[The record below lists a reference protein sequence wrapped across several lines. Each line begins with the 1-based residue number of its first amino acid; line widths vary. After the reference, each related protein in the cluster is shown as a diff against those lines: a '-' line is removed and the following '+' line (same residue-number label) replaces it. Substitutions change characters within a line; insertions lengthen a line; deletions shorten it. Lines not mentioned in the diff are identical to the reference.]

1 MKINFIILLIFFRI
15 KLYISYHLIDGVDKN
30 LILTKNNNSGSLY
43 FYTEVTK
50 PYNVRFH
57 LKSQKVCIMDR
68 RFYIYE
74 YDENTTIHSEFYYDR
89 FNQEFI
95 NNTCVFFHL
104 YNNITSS
111 KTKEVQFVC
120 NYYFNTN
127 SYKNISITARIDLV
141 FEEYNLYNGKP
152 LDIFNLVLN
161 NSYYLYLEFF
171 ETINIRLIIDNMIQ
185 KPFSD
190 INIHELKK
198 IRNSSSIQII
208 NENISFIEN
217 NNQLI
222 SSFFYEN
229 AFSIYTK
236 YLALQIKP
244 SQNISHITVEY
255 ECTITN
261 IDLTDGNL
269 TTIYNLTSNEIYLF
283 FIEAAEDT
291 KINISLFIN
300 NTAINN
306 TNYELDKY
314 EQSPDGSL
322 LEPYAKDNIPLD
334 YIDINVYEYEK
345 KNNSFISYNHKNFK
359 RLKRINDNYFITE
372 KIFQVN
378 NSNTNYFAFSFKSNY
393 NINFMQVNIELSGG
407 VFQLFNNTSKNIIK
421 LKSNEHYLFYTA
433 AKRFSYICITLTMNY
448 NSNMTTDPFKNFFFQ
463 EFYYQDD
470 YKKDYNQGE
479 RHYKPV
485 SSIRNGD
492 QLIISVSYNISA
504 EGYKYLFF
512 NITPKYN
519 IDYMIA
525 NINVTDCFID
535 LDNYKNF
542 QGKYYFFKNHI
553 KYYIRMNAWQ
563 KYITK
568 LNLKTYNVIKA
579 PFSSIRI
586 YESFYEHY
594 YKYIKNKTQKI
605 KFKKKNDSYEAAF
618 EKKNTFDRHIF
629 LTIEF
634 MPEYDIQYIIAETTI
649 SDYFKIS
656 TLALI
661 LIIIVIIILI
671 LMILSIILHFKK
683 CKCKLLKSKDLSP
696 NELVPN
702 IQNQKKLIS

>member
-15 KLYISYHLIDGVDKN
+15 KLYKSYHLIDGVDKN
-30 LILTKNNNSGSLY
+30 LILTKNNNSGTLY
-43 FYTEVTK
+43 FYTEVNK
-50 PYNVRFH
+50 PYNIRFH

-74 YDENTTIHSEFYYDR
+74 YDENTTIHNEFYYDR
-89 FNQEFI
+89 FNEEFI

-104 YNNITSS
+104 YNILSS
-111 KTKEVQFVC
+111 NTKEVQFEC
-120 NYYFNTN
+120 KYYFS
-127 SYKNISITARIDLV
+127 SYTYNNISITARIDLV

-152 LDIFNLVLN
+152 LDIFNLVIN

-236 YLALQIKP
+236 YIALQIKP

-255 ECTITN
+255 ECPVTN
-261 IDLTDGNL
+261 IELIDGNL
-269 TTIYNLTSNEIYLF
+269 TTLYNLTSNEIYLF
-283 FIEAAEDT
+283 FIEAVEDT

-300 NTAINN
+300 NTVVNN
-306 TNYELDKY
+306 TNYELDQY
-314 EQSPDGSL
+314 EHSGDESL
-322 LEPYAKDNIPLD
+322 LEPYPKDNIPLD
-334 YIDINVYEYEK
+334 YIDIIVYEYEK
-345 KNNSFISYNHKNFK
+345 KNNSYNSYNHKNFK
-359 RLKRINDNYFITE
+359 RLKGINDNYFITE

-393 NINFMQVNIELSGG
+393 NINFMQVKIELSGG
-407 VFQLFNNTSKNIIK
+407 VFHLFNNTSKNIIK
-421 LKSNEHYLFYTA
+421 LKSNEHYWFYA
-433 AKRFSYICITLTMNY
+433 AVERFSYIRFTLTMNY
-448 NSNMTTDPFKNFFFQ
+448 NSIMTTDPFTNFFFQ
-463 EFYYQDD
+463 ECYYQGD
-470 YKKDYNQGE
+470 YKKSYNKGE
-479 RHYKPV
+479 PHYKPV

-504 EGYKYLFF
+504 KGYNYIYFS
-512 NITPKYN
+512 ITPKNN

-525 NINVTDCFID
+525 NINITDCFID

-542 QGKYYFFKNHI
+542 QGKYYFFKSHI

-568 LNLKTYNVIKA
+568 LNLKIYNVIKA

-586 YESFYEHY
+586 YESFYY
-594 YKYIKNKTQKI
+594 DFSKCVKNKTQKI
-605 KFKKKNDSYEAAF
+605 NFKKK
-618 EKKNTFDRHIF
+618 
-629 LTIEF
+629 
-634 MPEYDIQYIIAETTI
+634 M
-649 SDYFKIS
+649 
-656 TLALI
+656 
-661 LIIIVIIILI
+661 IV
-671 LMILSIILHFKK
+671 M
-683 CKCKLLKSKDLSP
+683 
-696 NELVPN
+696 N
-702 IQNQKKLIS
+702 